1 MYRYYQYTIPVYP
14 PVSPYYPPVSPYYP
28 PFRQLPPVKTEQF
41 MKSAKTT
48 GPLLK
53 DAEIFLNRI
62 SSSASFSK
70 KFMEE
75 AQKSHTKE
83 LTKLFKQLH
92 LKSTPTVRYN
102 PTGIIISFTDS
113 DAQVVLNMRW

>member
-14 PVSPYYPPVSPYYP
+14 PISPYYP

-48 GPLLK
+48 EPLLK

-75 AQKSHTKE
+75 AQKSQTKE

-92 LKSTPTVRYN
+92 LKSTPMVRYN
-102 PTGIIISFTDS
+102 PTGIIISFSDS